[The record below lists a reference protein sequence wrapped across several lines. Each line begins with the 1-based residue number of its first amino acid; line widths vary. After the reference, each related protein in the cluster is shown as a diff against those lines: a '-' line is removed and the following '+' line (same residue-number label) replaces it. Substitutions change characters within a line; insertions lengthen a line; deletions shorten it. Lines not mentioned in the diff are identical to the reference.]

1 MTTKSYLSQIIRLDK
16 MIQNKLSEINQ
27 LKTMACGTSISSDTE
42 RVQTSSE
49 KDKIGLIVSKI
60 VDMEKEVEDMV
71 NKRSLIVSQIDEIE
85 NTDFYDTLAKR
96 YILGKDLK
104 VMAVERNITFRYMG
118 MIHKNAI
125 KAFEKKYG
133 KTYLQ

>member
-1 MTTKSYLSQIIRLDK
+1 MTTKSYLNQIIRLDK

-27 LKTMACGTSISSDTE
+27 LKTMACGTTISNDTE
-42 RVQTSSE
+42 RVQTSTD

-118 MIHKNAI
+118 MIHANAL

>member
-1 MTTKSYLSQIIRLDK
+1 MTTKSYLSQITRLDK

-27 LKTMACGTSISSDTE
+27 LKTMACGTTISNDIE

-60 VDMEKEVEDMV
+60 VDMEKEIDDMV
-71 NKRSLIVSQIDEIE
+71 DKRCLIVNQIDEME
-85 NTDFYDTLAKR
+85 NTEFYDTLAKR

-118 MIHKNAI
+118 MIHSNAL